1 MPIDYRNDM
10 GYTQTDYYEK
20 IIQRQIRN
28 RRSLTAEIA
37 KSAEGERIRFVIS
50 AFSVVEL
57 PRLG

>member
-1 MPIDYRNDM
+1 M
-10 GYTQTDYYEK
+10 GYTRTDYYEK

-28 RRSLTAEIA
+28 PRNLTAEIA